1 MPQGFFAPFLL
12 KGQSRVGQCQEQD
25 EPEMGQAEWGNDRAG
40 VLQNIPERS
49 LCPLS
54 RTLIMVT
61 LAWTPA
67 NF

>member
-1 MPQGFFAPFLL
+1 MPQGFEPFLL